1 MILWRQPGAISGTAH
16 QGAGCLIVLGRYP
29 PDRGEKKC
37 ECQRWGKS
45 SRLLA
50 QAEGCH
56 ERNEPMVPTARRV
69 GGFAKS
75 RRVRLTKRLIGKHA
89 NRVTRRRKLAPGAA
103 DEEMTEL
110 MKIELVALAGLPV
123 QTRASPD
130 RAGGEA
136 GHARTLVIF
145 MGKDF
150 AFGAATRRLIGARG
164 EALIKKAAPAVK
176 FKGKALTALDLVAP
190 TRLAAERLVVVGT
203 GDGDG
208 EKEKG
213 QVKNAPPPPPPDLA
227 GLGGFVMGKLG
238 HAATATVAF
247 DLPRTPKDPPRATT
261 EFMLGMRLRDYR
273 FDPYKTKKNEDG
285 ETGGRADIVLAVDDP
300 AAVRREAKG
309 GEAVAAGVLTARS
322 LVNEPANILHPEEF
336 AKRAA
341 ALTKLGVEV
350 TVLAEAEMRELG
362 MGALLAVGQ
371 GSVHG
376 SRTVIMRWR
385 GAKSAKDSA
394 KTKAKP
400 IAFVGKGV
408 CFDSGGISIK
418 PAAGMEE
425 MKGDMAGA
433 ACVVGLM
440 QALAG
445 RKANVDVLGAIGLVE
460 NMPGPQAQRPGDIVK
475 SMSGQ
480 TIEVINTDAEGRLVL
495 ADLLWYVQDKF
506 KPQFIVDLATL
517 TGAILVALGQE
528 HAGLFTND
536 DELGER
542 LIAAGKATGEKLW
555 RLPLGAAYDKM
566 IDSKFADMKNTGG
579 RHAGS
584 ITAAQFLQRFVN
596 GTPWAHLDIAG
607 TGMGSPASEINQSWG
622 SGFGVRLLER
632 LVADHYEG

>member
-1 MILWRQPGAISGTAH
+1 
-16 QGAGCLIVLGRYP
+16 
-29 PDRGEKKC
+29 
-37 ECQRWGKS
+37 
-45 SRLLA
+45 
-50 QAEGCH
+50 
-56 ERNEPMVPTARRV
+56 MVPTARRV
-69 GGFAKS
+69 DGFAKS
-75 RRVRLTKRLIGKHA
+75 RGVRANKRLIGKRA
-89 NRVTRRRKLAPGAA
+89 NRVTRQRKRAPGAA
-103 DEEMTEL
+103 EEQMTET
-110 MKIELVALAGLPV
+110 MKIEFVALAALPV
-123 QTRASPD
+123 QTRASPE
-130 RAGGEA
+130 RTGGEA
-136 GHARTLVIF
+136 GRARTLVIF

-150 AFGAATRRLIGARG
+150 AFGAATRRLIGAQG
-164 EALIKKAAPAVK
+164 EALIKKAAAAVK

-190 TRLAAERLVVVGT
+190 AGLAAERLVVIGT
-203 GDGDG
+203 GGDGDG
-208 EKEKG
+208 EDGEG
-213 QVKNAPPPPPPDLA
+213 QIKTNLPQPPDHA

-238 HAATATVAF
+238 HAASATVAF
-247 DLPRTPKDPPRATT
+247 DPPRPPKNPARAAA
-261 EFMLGMRLRDYR
+261 EFMLGMRLRDYQ

-285 ETGGRADIVLAVDDP
+285 EAEGRADIVLAVDEP

-309 GEAVAAGVLTARS
+309 REAVAAGVLAARS

-336 AKRAA
+336 ANRAA
-341 ALTKLGVEV
+341 ALKKRGVEV
-350 TVLAEAEMRELG
+350 TVLDESAMRELG
-362 MGALLAVGQ
+362 MGALLGVGQ
-371 GSVHG
+371 GSVRG

-385 GAKSAKDSA
+385 GVKSAKVST

-400 IAFVGKGV
+400 IAFIGKGV
-408 CFDSGGISIK
+408 CFDTGGISIK
-418 PAAGMEE
+418 PAAGMED

-440 QALAG
+440 QALAE
-445 RKANVDVLGAIGLVE
+445 RKAKVDVVGAIGLVE

-506 KPQFIVDLATL
+506 KPKFIVDLATL

-542 LIAAGKATGEKLW
+542 LISAGKATGEKLW

-566 IDSKFADMKNTGG
+566 IDSKVADMKNTGG

-622 SGFGVRLLER
+622 SGFGVRLLDQ
-632 LVADHYEG
+632 LIADHYER